1 VWFRPEDHR
10 VVGECLAALRKGQG
24 VTQSAFAE
32 SLGKPQSFVSS
43 YEHGQRRLDVL
54 EFLHIV
60 EALRGDAVLTFADVL
75 LRRKSKHRV
84 LRRYGRHQGRG
95 AR

>member
-10 VVGECLAALRKGQG
+10 AVGGCLAALRNRQG
-24 VTQSAFAE
+24 VTQSVLAV

-43 YEHGQRRLDVL
+43 YENGQRRLDIL

-60 EALRGDAVLTFADVL
+60 ESLKGNAVVIFAEVL
-75 LRRKSKHRV
+75 ARRTSRRRV
-84 LRRYGRHQGRG
+84 V
-95 AR
+95 